1 MPDLKLSRDDKP
13 ERNWIENPL
22 TWWGKTPYGWNRA
35 VPFWNGAGEAEAL
48 CELFFD
54 NLATLLSV
62 TGACVGVIGYGIA
75 AGGNPAGSYRYMV
88 AEEWERIYFTRNIP
102 G

>member
-13 ERNWIENPL
+13 VRNWIENPL
-22 TWWGKTPYGWNRA
+22 TWWGNTPYGWNRA

-54 NLATLLSV
+54 NL
-62 TGACVGVIGYGIA
+62 
-75 AGGNPAGSYRYMV
+75 
-88 AEEWERIYFTRNIP
+88 
-102 G
+102 